1 MNFDFSDEQ
10 KMLRE
15 QAHSFLRDKSPTSV
29 VRKILEGDDSY
40 DRELWQAIVNMGWT
54 ATRIP
59 QEYGGLGLGS
69 LELCV
74 IAEEL
79 GRALTPTPFSSSV
92 YLATDAILM
101 AGNEAQK
108 QQWLP
113 PLAAGEKIGTFAL
126 SESPKA
132 ATAENIQATVE
143 DGLINGVKWPVTDG
157 DVADFVVV
165 VAKGSEGPGWY
176 LVDLNAEG
184 VARKTVKSLDPT
196 RAQAHVSFDNAPAE
210 LLGEAGQGWQLT
222 EKLYDRAAVL
232 FAFEQVGGS
241 LAALD
246 QACEYAK
253 DRYAFGRSIASFQ
266 AIKHKLADMYVAATL
281 ARSNCYYGAWALST
295 DADELRS
302 AAASARISAIDAYHQ
317 CAKENIQTHGGMGYT
332 WEFDCHLFYRR
343 ARALAVNLGNK
354 WQWEDK
360 LISALESRGEVLA

>member
-10 KMLRE
+10 KMLRD
-15 QAHSFLRDKSPTSV
+15 QACNFLRDRSPTSM
-29 VRKILEGDDSY
+29 VRVILEGDEPY
-40 DRELWQAIVNMGWT
+40 DRALWQAIAEMGWT

-59 QEYGGLGLGS
+59 EEYGGLGLGS

-79 GRALTPTPFSSSV
+79 GRSLAPTPFSSSV
-92 YLATDAILM
+92 YLATDAIMM
-101 AGNEAQK
+101 AGSEQQK

-113 PLAAGEKIGTFAL
+113 QLAAGEKIGTFAL
-126 SESPKA
+126 SEGPKA
-132 ATAENIQATVE
+132 ARPDNLQVTVE
-143 DGLINGVKWPVTDG
+143 DGCISGVKWPVADG
-157 DVADFVVV
+157 DVADFAVTL
-165 VAKGSEGPGWY
+165 AADDSGTSWY
-176 LVDLNAEG
+176 LVDLKEQG
-184 VARKTVKSLDPT
+184 VSREPLKSLDPT
-196 RAQAHVSFDNAPAE
+196 RSQAHINFDNVPAE
-210 LLGEAGQGWQLT
+210 LLGDRGQGWCLT
-222 EKLYDRAAVL
+222 GQLYDRAAVL

-253 DRYAFGRSIASFQ
+253 NRYAFGRSIASFQ
-266 AIKHKLADMYVAATL
+266 AIKHKLTDMYVAATL

-295 DADELRS
+295 NADELPC
-302 AAASARISAIDAYHQ
+302 AAAAARVSSIDAYHQ
-317 CAKENIQTHGGMGYT
+317 CAKENIQTHGGMGFT

-360 LISALESRGEVLA
+360 LVTALEKRGEVLA

>member
-1 MNFDFSDEQ
+1 MNFDFSEEQ

-29 VRKILEGDDSY
+29 VRNILEGDESY
-40 DRELWQAIVNMGWT
+40 DQQLWQAIVELGWT

-59 QEYGGLGLGS
+59 EEYGGLGLGS

-79 GRALTPTPFSSSV
+79 GRSLAPTPFSSSV
-92 YLATDAILM
+92 YLATDAILL
-101 AGNEAQK
+101 AGSERQK
-108 QQWLP
+108 QQCLP
-113 PLAAGEKIGTFAL
+113 QLAAGEKIGTFSL
-126 SESPKA
+126 SEGPR
-132 ATAENIQATVE
+132 ATSAENLQVTVE

-157 DVADFVVV
+157 DVADFAVI
-165 VAKGSEGPGWY
+165 VATGSDGPGWY
-176 LVDLNAEG
+176 LVDLDADG
-184 VARKTVKSLDPT
+184 VERKTVKSLDPT
-196 RAQAHVSFDNAPAE
+196 RSQTHISFSDVRAE
-210 LLGEAGQGWQLT
+210 PLGEAGQGWQLT

-253 DRYAFGRSIASFQ
+253 NRYAFGRSIASFQ

-281 ARSNCYYGAWALST
+281 ARSNCYYGAWALSS
-295 DADELRS
+295 DADELAV
-302 AAASARISAIDAYHQ
+302 AAAAARLSAIAAYHQ
-317 CAKENIQTHGGMGYT
+317 CAKENIQTHGGMGFT
-332 WEFDCHLFYRR
+332 WEFDCHLYYRR

>member
-29 VRKILEGDDSY
+29 VRKILEGDESF
-40 DRELWQAIVNMGWT
+40 DRELWQAIVDMGWT

-59 QEYGGLGLGS
+59 EEYGGLGLGS

-113 PLAAGEKIGTFAL
+113 QLAAGEKIGTFAL

-143 DGLINGVKWPVTDG
+143 GGLINGVKWPVTDG
-157 DVADFVVV
+157 DVADFAVV
-165 VAKGSEGPGWY
+165 VARDSEGPGWY
-176 LVDLNAEG
+176 LVDLNADG
-184 VARKTVKSLDPT
+184 VQRRTVKSLDPT

-302 AAASARISAIDAYHQ
+302 AAASARISAIDAYHH

-360 LISALESRGEVLA
+360 LISALESRGGVLA

>member
-40 DRELWQAIVNMGWT
+40 DRELWQAIVDMGWT

-79 GRALTPTPFSSSV
+79 GRALTPVPFSSSV

-113 PLAAGEKIGTFAL
+113 QLAAGEKIGTFAL

-143 DGLINGVKWPVTDG
+143 DGLINGVKC
-157 DVADFVVV
+157 
-165 VAKGSEGPGWY
+165 
-176 LVDLNAEG
+176 DLNAEG

>member
-15 QAHSFLRDKSPTSV
+15 QAHGFLRDKSPTAV
-29 VRKILEGDDSY
+29 ARQILEGDESF
-40 DRELWQAIVNMGWT
+40 DRQLWQAIVDMGWT

-59 QEYGGLGLGS
+59 EEYGGLGLGS

-79 GRALTPTPFSSSV
+79 GRALAPTPFSSSV
-92 YLATDAILM
+92 YLATDAIVM
-101 AGNEAQK
+101 AGDEAQK
-108 QQWLP
+108 QRWLP
-113 PLAAGEKIGTFAL
+113 QLAAGEKIGTFAL
-126 SESPKA
+126 SEGPRA
-132 ATAENIQATVE
+132 ATERNILTTVQG
-143 DGLINGVKWPVTDG
+143 DLISGVKCPVTDG
-157 DVADFVVV
+157 DVADFAVV
-165 VAKGSEGPGWY
+165 VARGREGLGWY
-176 LVDLNAEG
+176 LVELKSEG
-184 VARKTVKSLDPT
+184 VRRRVVKSLDPT
-196 RAQAHVSFDNAPAE
+196 RSQAHLTFDNAPAE

-222 EKLYDRAAVL
+222 EKLYNRAAVL

-241 LAALD
+241 LAALE

-253 DRYAFGRSIASFQ
+253 NRYAFGRPIASFQ

-295 DADELRS
+295 DAHELPV
-302 AAASARISAIDAYHQ
+302 AAAAARVSATDAYHQ

-360 LISALESRGEVLA
+360 LISALENRGEVLA